1 MGIKGYVTILPG
13 DRQNADL
20 QSIYSQIGPGER
32 VALSKLAVEHY
43 ERQSRPLK
51 LAIDI
56 SIWNFQTQ
64 SGQGGQNP
72 VLRTLYYRLL
82 RLLSLAIRPLFV
94 FDGPN
99 KPPFKRNK
107 KTGYHSASLPDYLTK
122 QLLKQFGFPFH
133 TAPGEAEAE
142 CASLQRSGIVDVVLS
157 EDVDT
162 LMFGCGVTIRNWSKE
177 GTKGNK
183 TPTHVNLYK
192 AETTHGTS
200 GLDHDGMILVALMS
214 GGDYVP
220 AGIPGCGVKT
230 ACEAA
235 RAGFGK
241 DLCKVSK
248 NDTAGHQEWRDWLEH
263 ELHTNESGFFRT
275 KHSALEIPEDFP
287 KKDVLGY
294 YTDPV
299 VSNPEKLLRLSL
311 SIAWDIEI
319 NVSELRGFVA
329 EAFEWVN
336 RSGAVKF
343 IRGLAPALLVDQLQR
358 RGVGNTIEASKGV
371 DRPRE
376 ESQIIKAVC
385 GRRKHFVT
393 DGLPELRLAYVPINI
408 CGLNLEQE
416 ATESSTGELDNHS
429 ETENVDDD
437 NDPSDTPTSPK
448 KTKAPTRYDP
458 VQPEKTWILETFA
471 KVGAAVLVESWE
483 EEQRVPKSFAT
494 RKARERKQ
502 VGKGGMNH
510 GALDAF
516 VKITKPA
523 TLERAAS
530 KPSRATAVAPESSQ
544 TTCTTSRT
552 SHDLT
557 SRALATPREKRKKPS
572 ESSLVNPWTLSKR
585 PSDTFNAELPSG
597 TRYSALGIYSSG
609 SKNDTSTSHQPDFD
623 DPFVETAT
631 TRLELSLDVHEKRTT
646 PRSHSS
652 MDDSNVTVRRKR
664 KAKPLTKAFTAP
676 CGKRDIIDLDSPE
689 GSPYTGSMQR
699 PIIDELALCGEHGSA
714 ASSTQ
719 SLYLGRPK
727 DAVVQAPIR
736 KEGAQGGSGH
746 ELSTSKSREA
756 QKDRESHKMNR
767 VNCRSNLARLA
778 SPSPASPTSSDTLPS
793 PSTLICR
800 VKGRTLESQGIE
812 TDSLAVSP
820 SINRREGKSGKSIML
835 RESLEGAWRDVETSH
850 RTRKPA
856 RAFSNVSVVDL
867 TSE

>member
-1 MGIKGYVTILPG
+1 MGIKGYVTDCPS
-13 DRQNADL
+13 DRQHADL

-32 VALSKLAVEHY
+32 IALSKFAVEHY
-43 ERQSRPLK
+43 EKNGRPLK

-142 CASLQRSGIVDVVLS
+142 CASLQLSGIVDAVLS
-157 EDVDT
+157 EDVDA

-183 TPTHVNLYK
+183 TPTHVNLYR
-192 AETTHGTS
+192 AETTQETS
-200 GLDHDGMILVALMS
+200 GLDRDGMILVALMS

-220 AGIPGCGVKT
+220 AGVPGCGVKT

-275 KHSALEIPEDFP
+275 KHSALVIPEDFP
-287 KKDVLGY
+287 KKDILGY
-294 YTDPV
+294 YTEPV
-299 VSNPEKLLRLSL
+299 VSNKEKLLQLSH
-311 SIAWDIEI
+311 SIAWDTEI

-343 IRGLAPALLVDQLQR
+343 IRGLAPALLVERLQR
-358 RGVGNTIEASKGV
+358 RGVEKTIEASNRV

-376 ESQIIKAVC
+376 EFHIIKAIC

-393 DGLPELRLAYVPINI
+393 DGLPELRLAYVPIDI
-408 CGLNLEQE
+408 CGLNLEHE
-416 ATESSTGELDNHS
+416 AAESSAGELDSHS
-429 ETENVDDD
+429 ETENVNDEDDS
-437 NDPSDTPTSPK
+437 SDTPTSPR
-448 KTKAPTRYDP
+448 KTKAPIRYDP
-458 VQPEKTWILETFA
+458 LRPENSWILETFA
-471 KVGAAVLVESWE
+471 KVGAPALVESWE

-502 VGKGGMNH
+502 AGKGGMSH
-510 GALDAF
+510 GALDAY
-516 VKITKPA
+516 VKITKPTA
-523 TLERAAS
+523 LERAAG
-530 KPSRATAVAPESSQ
+530 KPPTATAVALESSQ
-544 TTCTTSRT
+544 TTFATSSTSYNLTTK
-552 SHDLT
+552 
-557 SRALATPREKRKKPS
+557 ALAAPKEKRKKPS
-572 ESSLVNPWTLSKR
+572 ESNLVNPWTLSKR
-585 PSDTFNAELPSG
+585 PSDTFFANLPSG
-597 TRYSALGIYSSG
+597 TRYSALGIYSSD
-609 SKNDTSTSHQPDFD
+609 SNNDTSRNNKPDFD

-631 TRLELSLDVHEKRTT
+631 TQLGISPDVHTKRTS

-652 MDDSNVTVRRKR
+652 LDDSSVTVRRKGR
-664 KAKPLTKAFTAP
+664 AKPLTKALTAP
-676 CGKRDIIDLDSPE
+676 CGEIIDLDSPE
-689 GSPYTGSMQR
+689 GSPHTDFLQRSIVDPRDLFGKYGSKTSR
-699 PIIDELALCGEHGSA
+699 IHGPASGQGLSPSKSIGA
-714 ASSTQ
+714 QTDHKSHNIKRINYENFPRQASS
-719 SLYLGRPK
+719 
-727 DAVVQAPIR
+727 
-736 KEGAQGGSGH
+736 
-746 ELSTSKSREA
+746 
-756 QKDRESHKMNR
+756 
-767 VNCRSNLARLA
+767 
-778 SPSPASPTSSDTLPS
+778 SPTSPTSSNSLPS
-793 PSTLICR
+793 PSMLLCR
-800 VKGRTLESQGIE
+800 TGARTLEFQGTMI
-812 TDSLAVSP
+812 DSMAVSP
-820 SINRREGKSGKSIML
+820 SVNRPEGKSGKSVML
-835 RESLEGAWRDVETSH
+835 RESLEGAWRDVETTR
-850 RTRKPA
+850 RTKKPV
-856 RAFSNVSVVDL
+856 RAFSNVSIVDL